1 MYHLETPTQKFEFTS
16 PFGIKILYPLSS
28 VDMVLPVQV
37 MIHNLLTILVEWDG
51 MEGTVNKTTLE
62 TLEEIMSENI
72 PTAQHT
78 VFDAVH
84 QYMKTNYFIM
94 CIEKPIE
101 NILERPVTKFQNTVL
116 QFQECY
122 QDIVGYINNF
132 EIHMQQRR
140 RQYYQSL
147 LPRPSPNSIEIP
159 PSKQRDYS
167 RGYFD

>member
-1 MYHLETPTQKFEFTS
+1 MKWVSLERPLLMQLPLGTTS
-16 PFGIKILYPLSS
+16 RT
-28 VDMVLPVQV
+28 V
-37 MIHNLLTILVEWDG
+37 MN
-51 MEGTVNKTTLE
+51 

-84 QYMKTNYFIM
+84 QYMKTNYLVVD
-94 CIEKPIE
+94 IERPIE
-101 NILERPVTKFQNTVL
+101 NLFERPVTRFQNTVV
-116 QFQECY
+116 QIQECY
-122 QDIVGYINNF
+122 QQIVGYINNF

-147 LPRPSPNSIEIP
+147 LPRPLPSSIEIP

-167 RGYFD
+167 REYFD

>member
-1 MYHLETPTQKFEFTS
+1 MEWVSLERPLLMQLPLGTTS
-16 PFGIKILYPLSS
+16 RT
-28 VDMVLPVQV
+28 V
-37 MIHNLLTILVEWDG
+37 MN
-51 MEGTVNKTTLE
+51 

-84 QYMKTNYFIM
+84 QYMKTNYLVVD
-94 CIEKPIE
+94 IERPIE
-101 NILERPVTKFQNTVL
+101 NLFERPVTRFQNTLL
-116 QFQECY
+116 QIQECY
-122 QDIVGYINNF
+122 QQIVGYINNF

-147 LPRPSPNSIEIP
+147 LPRPSPSSIEIP

-167 RGYFD
+167 REYFD